1 MRSFKATVTGVLVL
15 IVATVAVP
23 FGPAHATA
31 APQVSPAVDGV
42 LALFQQ
48 KSVVALGDAHGL
60 AQEEDFYSTLIRDP
74 RFAEQVGNVVVEFG
88 GESAQETI
96 DRYVAGEDVPF
107 TDLRRVWTDVV
118 GWFPG
123 ESANLGF
130 VNFFAAVR
138 AANQKLAAAQRIKVW
153 LGDPRIDWARTR
165 SFKDVQPLLR
175 QRDDNIFRILN
186 ESILNKH
193 KKTLLIVGLGH
204 LFGPGGP
211 AQLSAKINQA
221 SPGTLAIV
229 APFIGY
235 LEPQCNAKFV
245 MRTKG
250 WTTPALAWPIGG
262 TTLQAQ
268 LQLPGCNYVPPAQV
282 ERMKKMAAS
291 GPPPGMQPPGPAAP
305 PPSGRLPGPGG
316 PPPGGQLMGPGGPPP
331 SGGTSV
337 GAPMFLGQGKP
348 PSPMEMLAAE
358 IDILSGVKADAIL
371 YLGPPESLTQSPLES
386 SVYLDLDYFK
396 ELNRR
401 SQCCTPGGRPLDWE
415 QMLQQSSSAARRF
428 ESR

>member
-1 MRSFKATVTGVLVL
+1 MRSFESTVTGLLVL
-15 IVATVAVP
+15 IVAIVAVP
-23 FGPAHATA
+23 SGPAHATA
-31 APQVSPAVDGV
+31 APQVSFAVDGV

-74 RFAEQVGNVVVEFG
+74 RFAERVGNVVVEFG

-138 AANQKLAAAQRIKVW
+138 AANLKLAAAQRIKVW
-153 LGDPRIDWARTR
+153 LGDPRIDWAQTR

-211 AQLSAKINQA
+211 ARLSAKINQA
-221 SPGTLAIV
+221 FPGTLAIV

-291 GPPPGMQPPGPAAP
+291 GPPT
-305 PPSGRLPGPGG
+305 
-316 PPPGGQLMGPGGPPP
+316 GGQFMGPGGPPS
-331 SGGTSV
+331 SGGTSA
-337 GAPMFLGQGKP
+337 GAPMLLGQGKP

-386 SVYLDLDYFK
+386 SVYLDLEYFN
-396 ELNRR
+396 ELSRR
-401 SQCCTPGGRPLDWE
+401 SQCCTPGGRPLDWD
-415 QMLQQSSSAARRF
+415 QMLQQSSTAARRF